1 MTDQISRQWI
11 YARPIEGALQTAHFA
26 YREVP
31 IPQLRQGQALIR
43 TRLISID
50 PANRLYF
57 AMQSYRPQLQLGD
70 VMAGFGIGEVV
81 ASTDPRFRV
90 GDLWHGDFGWQDYA
104 VLNSYDRSEFI
115 YRCTPGESPED
126 LLGVYGIT
134 GLTAWFGVEQVGN
147 LQPGQTVVVA
157 GASGACGILIAQL
170 AKLAGCLVIGIA
182 GGPAN
187 CARLEAEFGLDA
199 TVDYRAPDMAARIAA
214 ACPGGVD
221 FFSDGVGGEVSRT
234 VLPLLKPGAGWY
246 HPGNLSDYDHIIPGK
261 PIPRN
266 DAFLTPEL
274 RALCKERRLRP
285 AFLLVF
291 DHYCRRAEAEAILR
305 DHLRAGRLQA
315 PTTTLEGFANLPR
328 ALVEGA
334 FGQVRTKFGK
344 LNLRP

>member
-1 MTDQISRQWI
+1 MPNVNRQWI
-11 YARPIEGALQTAHFA
+11 YTRALEGPLQLDHFA
-26 YREVP
+26 CRDEPVP
-31 IPQLRQGQALIR
+31 DLRQGQALIR

-57 AMQSYRPQLQLGD
+57 AMQSYRPQIQLGE
-70 VMAGFGIGEVV
+70 VMASFGIGEVV

-104 VLNSYDRSEFI
+104 VLNSYDRNEFT
-115 YRCTPGESPED
+115 YRCTPDESPED

-134 GLTAWFGVEQVGN
+134 GMTAWFGVEQVGR

-170 AKLAGCLVIGIA
+170 AKLAGCRVIGIA

-187 CARLEAEFGLDA
+187 CARLKTGFGLDA
-199 TVDYRAPDMAARIAA
+199 TVDYRAPDMAAHLEA
-214 ACPGGVD
+214 ACPAGVD

-246 HPGNLSDYDHIIPGK
+246 HPGNLTDYGRIIPGK

-266 DAFLTPEL
+266 DAFLTPDL
-274 RALCKERRLRP
+274 RTLCKERGLRP

-291 DHYCRRAEAEAILR
+291 DHYCHRLEVESALR
-305 DHLRAGRLQA
+305 DHLRAGLLQA
-315 PTTTLEGFANLPR
+315 PTTTLEGLANLPR
-328 ALVEGA
+328 ALIGGA
-334 FGQVRTKFGK
+334 FDQSRSKFGK